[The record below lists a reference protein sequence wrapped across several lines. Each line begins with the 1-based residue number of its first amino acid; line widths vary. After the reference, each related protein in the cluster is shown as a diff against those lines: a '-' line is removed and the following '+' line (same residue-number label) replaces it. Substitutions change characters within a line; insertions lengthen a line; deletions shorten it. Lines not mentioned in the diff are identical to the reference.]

1 MRRTLIVCAGALLLA
16 APAAAH
22 EKHSHK
28 HAKVSKAQ
36 LEAADAASDV
46 RGRAHLV
53 DGRKRDKVSLH
64 VKGLEPGLEPGTKYL
79 WEVREG
85 TCDDAAATA
94 SEGWTYRDLKVRPSG
109 NANAKGRSETFSA
122 DRDDDVSVAVT
133 LEDGTEVACGD
144 FERKRRGHH
153 GHGHDDHK
161 SKGHDQDNDDHK
173 SKGHGRGHRKP

>member
-1 MRRTLIVCAGALLLA
+1 MRRTLIVCAGALLIA

-22 EKHSHK
+22 EKDHKHHK
-28 HAKVSKAQ
+28 HAKVSKAH
-36 LEAADAASDV
+36 LEAADATSDV
-46 RGRAHLV
+46 RGHAHLV
-53 DGRKRDKVSLH
+53 DGRKHDHVTLH
-64 VKGLEPGLEPGTKYL
+64 AKGLEPGTKYL

-85 TCDDAAATA
+85 ACDDEAATA
-94 SEGWTYRDLKVRPSG
+94 SEGWTYRELIVRESG

-153 GHGHDDHK
+153 HRGHDK
-161 SKGHDQDNDDHK
+161 PKGHDHHDHDK
-173 SKGHGRGHRKP
+173 PKGHGRGHDKP

>member
-22 EKHSHK
+22 EKHGK
-28 HAKVSKAQ
+28 HAKVSKAH
-36 LEAADAASDV
+36 LEATEDASTV
-46 RGRAHLV
+46 RGRAHLL

-64 VKGLEPGLEPGTKYL
+64 VKGLEPGATYL

-85 TCDDAAATA
+85 ACDDEAATA
-94 SEGWTYRDLKVRPSG
+94 SEGWTYRDLKVRESG
-109 NANAKGRSETFSA
+109 NANAKGRSATFSA
-122 DRDDDVSVAVT
+122 DREDDVSVAVT
-133 LEDGTEVACGD
+133 LEDGTVVACGD

-153 GHGHDDHK
+153 GHDRDGDD
-161 SKGHDQDNDDHK
+161 DK